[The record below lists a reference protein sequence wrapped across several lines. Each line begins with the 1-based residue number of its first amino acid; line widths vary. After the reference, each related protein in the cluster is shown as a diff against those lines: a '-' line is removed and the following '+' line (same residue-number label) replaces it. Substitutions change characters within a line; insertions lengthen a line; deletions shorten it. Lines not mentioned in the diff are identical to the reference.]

1 MAYLTMTQIAGYAK
15 SAGFTG
21 DALIVAAAVAMAESS
36 GNTSVVNSLGC
47 VGLFQ
52 RSYLWQG
59 ASQDISILD

>member
-21 DALIVAAAVAMAESS
+21 DALIVATAVAMAESS
-36 GNTSVVNSLGC
+36 GNTSAQNSLGC

-52 RSYLWQG
+52 RSCLRQS
-59 ASQDISILD
+59 AP